1 MKLLDLFMFIITGLG
16 FLESG
21 SDRREMKRLRLELEE
36 LKRRL
41 PIHIF
46 LYISQYI
53 LNEGKSCGIK
63 KN

>member
-36 LKRRL
+36 LKRR
-41 PIHIF
+41 
-46 LYISQYI
+46 
-53 LNEGKSCGIK
+53 
-63 KN
+63 